1 MAEPTFGGKPMKKP
15 DDTRLTDLMRSLAEA
30 GRLAQRAPSVF
41 NTQPWHW
48 RVSSHSMD
56 LLSDPER
63 RLTVTDP
70 AGRQLL
76 LSCGAALH
84 HARIGLAAA
93 GRSITVTRFP
103 DRASP
108 ELLARI
114 DVQGRAVPDPRVRE
128 LRGAIPRR
136 RTDRRAF
143 SATPVPAAALHRL
156 STAAGDEDTGLYV
169 VPDEQVP
176 VLGEAA
182 ATAAAVERTDPA
194 YQKSLAEWTN
204 RAPDSEDGVPPRT
217 AVEAGSR
224 RVPVRDF
231 APGRAGLAVG
241 AGDDT
246 GAAYTIL
253 YGDGDAPAD
262 WLRAGEAV
270 SAVLLTAVIEGLAVA
285 PMSDVL
291 EVAES
296 RRRVRG
302 LLAAGRPYLVLRIGV
317 PAGGDPTPPTPRRRP
332 DAVIEYD

>member
-1 MAEPTFGGKPMKKP
+1 MADIRP
-15 DDTRLTDLMRSLAEA
+15 TDLMRAMA
-30 GRLAQRAPSVF
+30 DAARLAQRAPSVF

-48 RVSSHSMD
+48 RVASHSMD

-76 LSCGAALH
+76 LSCGVALH
-84 HARIGLAAA
+84 HARLGLAAA
-93 GRSITVTRFP
+93 GRSVSVARFP
-103 DRASP
+103 DSASP
-108 ELLARI
+108 DLLARI
-114 DVQGRAVPDPRVRE
+114 DVRGHEPPDTHVRE

-143 SATPVPAAALHRL
+143 GATPVPAATLDRL
-156 STAAGDEDTGLYV
+156 VAAARDEDTGLYV

-176 VLGEAA
+176 ALAA
-182 ATAAAVERTDPA
+182 AAAAAAAAERADPA
-194 YQKSLAEWTN
+194 YQRSLAEWTN
-204 RAPDSEDGVPPRT
+204 RPPDSGEGVSART
-217 AVEAGSR
+217 AVDQGPR

-231 APGRAGLAVG
+231 APGGSPGLAVG

-253 YGDGDAPAD
+253 YGDGDAPID
-262 WLRAGEAV
+262 WLCAGEAV
-270 SAVLLTAVIEGLAVA
+270 SAVLLTAVVEGLAVA

-291 EVAES
+291 EVAET

-302 LLAAGRPYLVLRIGV
+302 LLPGGRPYLVLRIGV
-317 PAGGDPTPPTPRRRP
+317 PVGEEPTPPTPRRRP
-332 DAVIEYD
+332 DAVIRFV

>member
-1 MAEPTFGGKPMKKP
+1 MADIRP
-15 DDTRLTDLMRSLAEA
+15 TDLMRTMADA
-30 GRLAQRAPSVF
+30 ARLAQRAPSVF

-48 RVSSHSMD
+48 RVASHRMD

-84 HARIGLAAA
+84 HARLGLAAA
-93 GRSITVTRFP
+93 GRSVSVMRFP
-103 DRASP
+103 DPAAPDVLAS
-108 ELLARI
+108 I
-114 DVQGRAVPDPRVRE
+114 DVRGHAEPDAHVRE

-143 SATPVPAAALHRL
+143 GATPVPAAALDRL
-156 STAAGDEDTGLYV
+156 AAAAKEEGPGLYI
-169 VPDEQVP
+169 VPDERVAA
-176 VLGEAA
+176 LAEAA
-182 ATAAAVERTDPA
+182 AIAAAAERADPA
-194 YQKSLAEWTN
+194 YQRSLAEWTN
-204 RAPDSEDGVPPRT
+204 RPPDSGEGVPPRT
-217 AVEAGSR
+217 AVDQGPR

-231 APGRAGLAVG
+231 APGGNAGLAVG

-253 YGDGDAPAD
+253 YGDGDAPID

-270 SAVLLTAVIEGLAVA
+270 SAVLLTAVVEGLAVA

-302 LLAAGRPYLVLRIGV
+302 LLPGGRPYLVLRLGV
-317 PAGGDPTPPTPRRRP
+317 PVGEEATPPTPRRRP
-332 DAVIEYD
+332 EAVIRFV

>member
-1 MAEPTFGGKPMKKP
+1 MVDPRP
-15 DDTRLTDLMRSLAEA
+15 TDLRRAMADA
-30 GRLAQRAPSVF
+30 ARLAQRAPSVF

-48 RVSSHSMD
+48 RVASHSLD

-84 HARIGLAAA
+84 HARLGLAAA
-93 GRSITVTRFP
+93 GRSVSVARFP
-103 DRASP
+103 DPASP
-108 ELLARI
+108 DLLARI
-114 DVQGRAVPDPRVRE
+114 EVHGHADPDPQVRQ

-143 SATPVPAAALHRL
+143 AAAPVPAAALERL
-156 STAAGDEDTGLYV
+156 ATAAGDEGIGLYV

-176 VLGEAA
+176 VLAEAA
-182 ATAAAVERTDPA
+182 AGAAAAERADPA
-194 YQKSLAEWTN
+194 YQRSLAEWTN
-204 RAPDSEDGVPPRT
+204 RPPDRGDGVPPGT
-217 AVEAGSR
+217 AVETGPR

-231 APGRAGLAVG
+231 APGGSPGLAVG
-241 AGDDT
+241 TGDDT
-246 GAAYTIL
+246 GAAYSIL
-253 YGDGDAPAD
+253 CGDGDAPVD

-270 SAVLLTAVIEGLAVA
+270 SAVLLTAVVEGLAVA

-291 EVAES
+291 EVADS

-302 LLAAGRPYLVLRIGV
+302 LLPAGRPYLVLRIGV
-317 PAGGDPTPPTPRRRP
+317 PVGDEATPPTPRRRP
-332 DAVIEYD
+332 DAVIRYV